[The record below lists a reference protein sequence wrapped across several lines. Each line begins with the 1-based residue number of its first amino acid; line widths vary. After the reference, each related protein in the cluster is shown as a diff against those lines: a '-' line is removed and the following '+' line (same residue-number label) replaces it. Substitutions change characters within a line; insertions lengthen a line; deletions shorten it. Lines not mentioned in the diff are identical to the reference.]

1 MPARGPLSGRRI
13 VLTRPAEQNA
23 ALAARIRALGGEA
36 ILFPVLVIGE
46 TTDERALADAVARLS
61 ACDLAVF
68 VSPNAVARVM
78 PLVHAHGGWPAGL
91 TAAAVGPASAA
102 ALGEHGVS
110 RVIVPQDR
118 FDSEHLLALLPADMN
133 GKRVFIFR
141 GQDGR
146 PLLGDTLRRR
156 GAQVEY
162 VSCYVRTRPQEVE
175 LPDGMKRPVD
185 AIVVTSSEGLRN
197 LVDML
202 GAGARSMLDGCTLF
216 VPHARIGEAARA
228 LGLSRVVET
237 APGDAG
243 VLSALERFWAK
254 VRGT

>member
-1 MPARGPLSGRRI
+1 MPAQGPLSGRRI
-13 VLTRPAEQNA
+13 VLTRPAEQNT
-23 ALAARIRALGGEA
+23 ALANRIQALGGEP

-46 TTDERALADAVARLS
+46 IADRDALADAVERLAS
-61 ACDLAVF
+61 CDLAVF
-68 VSPNAVARVM
+68 VSPNAVSRVM
-78 PLVHAHGGWPAGL
+78 PLVHARGGWPSGL
-91 TAAAVGPASAA
+91 AAATVGPASAA
-102 ALGEHGVS
+102 VLDEHGVS

-118 FDSEHLLALLPADMN
+118 FDSEHLLALLPTDMS

-141 GQDGR
+141 GQGGR

-162 VSCYVRTRPQEVE
+162 VSCYTRTRPQEVE
-175 LPDGMKRPVD
+175 LPDAMKRPVD

-197 LVDML
+197 LIDML
-202 GAGARSMLDGCTLF
+202 GAAARPVLDGCTLF
-216 VPHARIGEAARA
+216 VPHARIGESARA
-228 LGLSRVVET
+228 LGLRAIVET
-237 APGDAG
+237 GPSDAG